1 MAKKQVLGKGIH
13 ALIAEY
19 GEEANDADGRQVV
32 NLPVAEID
40 PNPHQP
46 RMDFDEDALEQLT
59 SSIREKGV
67 IQPISVNRVGPST
80 YHIIAGERRWR
91 ASKKAGFET
100 VPAIVHEIESEE
112 ELIELSLIENIQR
125 EDLNPIEEAEGYRA
139 LRDTCMLTQE
149 EIAQKVGRERSTV
162 ANMLRLLNLPEEI
175 QLSLRDG
182 TIQMGHAR
190 ALSALDEQASL
201 ALGRKAAAEGLS
213 VRELEKAVRSHG
225 KKRDPRK
232 SKDNVTRKS
241 GDESMIA
248 GWEEKLRHRF
258 GTAVEINR
266 KASTKGRVEIEFYS
280 DDDLERILDLLLP
293 G

>member
-1 MAKKQVLGKGIH
+1 MGKKQVLGKGIH

-19 GEEANDADGRQVV
+19 GDQAHDGEAGRQVV
-32 NLPVAEID
+32 NIPVAEID

-46 RMDFDEDALEQLT
+46 RMDFEEGALDQLT
-59 SSIREKGV
+59 ASIREKGV
-67 IQPISVNRVGPST
+67 IQPISVNRVGQS

-91 ASKKAGFET
+91 ASKMAGFDT
-100 VPAIVHEIESEE
+100 VPAIIHEIESEE

-125 EDLNPIEEAEGYRA
+125 ENLNPIEEAEGYRA

-149 EIAQKVGRERSTV
+149 EIAQKVGRDRSTI

-175 QLSLRDG
+175 QKYLRSG

-190 ALSALDEQASL
+190 ALSALDEEASL
-201 ALGRKAAAEGLS
+201 RLGRKAVKEGLS

-225 KKRDPRK
+225 KKREQPK
-232 SKDNVTRKS
+232 SQDRAVRA
-241 GDESMIA
+241 DERLLA
-248 GWEEKLRHRF
+248 GWEEKLRLHF

-266 KASTKGRVEIEFYS
+266 KSNKGRVEIEFYS
-280 DDDLERILDLLLP
+280 DDDLERILDLLLA

>member
-19 GEEANDADGRQVV
+19 GEDADGAPDGRQVV

-46 RMDFDEDALEQLT
+46 RVDFDDDSLKQLT
-59 SSIREKGV
+59 SSIREQGV
-67 IQPISVNRVGPST
+67 IQPISVNRVGQS

-91 ASKKAGFET
+91 ASKMAGFDT

-112 ELIELSLIENIQR
+112 ELIELSLVENIQR
-125 EDLNPIEEAEGYRA
+125 ENLNPIEEAEGYRA

-149 EIAQKVGRERSTV
+149 EIAHKVGRERPTI
-162 ANMLRLLNLPEEI
+162 ANMLRLLKLPNEI
-175 QLSLRDG
+175 QDYLRAG
-182 TIQMGHAR
+182 TMQMGHAR
-190 ALSALDEQASL
+190 ALGTLDEQACL
-201 ALGRKAAAEGLS
+201 TLGRRVVEEKMS

-225 KKRDPRK
+225 KKREHRQ
-232 SKDNVTRKS
+232 SKDGAARRQ
-241 GDESMIA
+241 GDDSIIA
-248 GWEEKLRHRF
+248 AWEEKLRHRF

-266 KASTKGRVEIEFYS
+266 KASKGRVEIEFYS

>member
-1 MAKKQVLGKGIH
+1 MGKKQVLGKGIH

-19 GEEANDADGRQVV
+19 GDQAHDGEAGRQVV
-32 NLPVAEID
+32 NIPVAEID

-46 RMDFDEDALEQLT
+46 RMDFEEGALDQLT
-59 SSIREKGV
+59 ASIREKGV
-67 IQPISVNRVGPST
+67 IQPISVNRVGQS

-91 ASKKAGFET
+91 ASKMAGFDT
-100 VPAIVHEIESEE
+100 VPAIIHEIESEE

-125 EDLNPIEEAEGYRA
+125 ENLNPIEEAEGYRA

-149 EIAQKVGRERSTV
+149 EIAQKVGRDRSTI

-175 QLSLRDG
+175 QKYLRSG

-190 ALSALDEQASL
+190 ALSALDEEASL
-201 ALGRKAAAEGLS
+201 RLGRKAVKEGLS

-225 KKRDPRK
+225 KKREQPK
-232 SKDNVTRKS
+232 SQDRAVRA
-241 GDESMIA
+241 DERVLA
-248 GWEEKLRHRF
+248 GWEEKLRLHF

-266 KASTKGRVEIEFYS
+266 KSNKGRVEIEFYS
-280 DDDLERILDLLLP
+280 DDDLERILDLLLA

>member
-1 MAKKQVLGKGIH
+1 MVKKQVLGKGIH

-19 GEEANDADGRQVV
+19 GEEATDTDGRQVV
-32 NLPVAEID
+32 NLPVAEIE

-46 RMDFDEDALEQLT
+46 RMDFDEGALEQLS

-67 IQPISVNRVGPST
+67 IQPISVNRVGQS

-91 ASKKAGFET
+91 ASRMAGFES
-100 VPAIVHEIESEE
+100 VPAIVHEIDSEE

-125 EDLNPIEEAEGYRA
+125 ENLNPIEEAEGYRA

-162 ANMLRLLNLPEEI
+162 ANMLRLLNLPDEI
-175 QLSLRDG
+175 QKSLRDG
-182 TIQMGHAR
+182 EIQMGHAR

-201 ALGRKAAAEGLS
+201 TLGRKAAKEGLS
-213 VRELEKAVRSHG
+213 VRELERAVRSHG
-225 KKRDPRK
+225 KKRDSGKGK
-232 SKDNVTRKS
+232 SNSTTS
-241 GDESMIA
+241 GDNRVIA
-248 GWEEKLRHRF
+248 EWEEKLRHRF

-266 KASTKGRVEIEFYS
+266 KASNKGRVEIEFYS
-280 DDDLERILDLLLP
+280 DDDLERVLDLLLP

>member
-1 MAKKQVLGKGIH
+1 MGKKQVLGKGIH

-19 GEEANDADGRQVV
+19 GDQAHDGEAGRQVV
-32 NLPVAEID
+32 NIPVAEID

-46 RMDFDEDALEQLT
+46 RMDFEEGALDQLT
-59 SSIREKGV
+59 ASIREKGV
-67 IQPISVNRVGPST
+67 IQPISVNRVGQS

-91 ASKKAGFET
+91 ASKMAGFDT
-100 VPAIVHEIESEE
+100 VPAIIHEIESEE

-125 EDLNPIEEAEGYRA
+125 ENLNPIEEAEGYRA

-149 EIAQKVGRERSTV
+149 KIAQKVGRDRSTI

-175 QLSLRDG
+175 QKYLRSG

-190 ALSALDEQASL
+190 ALSALDEEASL
-201 ALGRKAAAEGLS
+201 RLGRKAVKEGLS

-225 KKRDPRK
+225 KKREQPK
-232 SKDNVTRKS
+232 SQDRAVRA
-241 GDESMIA
+241 DERVLA
-248 GWEEKLRHRF
+248 GWEEKLRLHF

-266 KASTKGRVEIEFYS
+266 KSNKGRVEIEFYS
-280 DDDLERILDLLLP
+280 DDDLERILDLLLA

>member
-1 MAKKQVLGKGIH
+1 MGKKQVLGKGIH

-19 GEEANDADGRQVV
+19 GEQARDGEAGRQIV

-46 RMDFDEDALEQLT
+46 RMDFEEGALDQLT
-59 SSIREKGV
+59 ASIREKGV
-67 IQPISVNRVGPST
+67 IQPISVNRVGQS

-91 ASKKAGFET
+91 ASKMAGFDT
-100 VPAIVHEIESEE
+100 VPAIIHEIESEE

-149 EIAQKVGRERSTV
+149 EIAQKVGRDRSTV

-175 QLSLRDG
+175 QKYLRSG

-190 ALSALDEQASL
+190 ALSALDEEASL
-201 ALGRKAAAEGLS
+201 RLGRKAVKEGLS

-225 KKRDPRK
+225 KKREHPK
-232 SKDNVTRKS
+232 SQDRAVRA
-241 GDESMIA
+241 DERVLA
-248 GWEEKLRHRF
+248 GWEEKLRLHF

-266 KASTKGRVEIEFYS
+266 KSNKGRVEIEFYS
-280 DDDLERILDLLLP
+280 DDDLERILDLLLA

>member
-1 MAKKQVLGKGIH
+1 MGKKQVLGKGIH

-19 GEEANDADGRQVV
+19 GEDVNDAGRRIVD
-32 NLPVAEID
+32 LPVDNID

-46 RMDFDEDALEQLT
+46 RMDFEEDALEQLA
-59 SSIREKGV
+59 SSIKEKGV
-67 IQPISVNRVGPST
+67 IQPISVNRVGQS

-91 ASKKAGFET
+91 ASKMAGFDT

-112 ELIELSLIENIQR
+112 ELLELSLIENIQR
-125 EDLNPIEEAEGYRA
+125 ENLNPMEEAEGYRV

-149 EIAQKVGRERSTV
+149 EIAHRVGRERSTI
-162 ANMLRLLNLPEEI
+162 ANMLRLLKLPDEI
-175 QLSLRDG
+175 QKWLRAG

-190 ALSALDEQASL
+190 ALGALDERASL
-201 ALGRKAAAEGLS
+201 ALGRKAVKEGLS

-225 KKRDPRK
+225 KKRENRNG
-232 SKDNVTRKS
+232 KDGATGKT
-241 GDESMIA
+241 GDESVIA

-266 KASTKGRVEIEFYS
+266 KANKGRVEIEFYS